1 MPRSELSP
9 SSLLIPL
16 VMFQA
21 QGLYSQTKDVSIA
34 VSGNRTITIAMKD
47 GMPLPAEDRNIKIQ
61 VAGLGSAPDK
71 ADPTKRAI
79 FWIFGFTQ
87 KDGPKISEVKIE
99 EVYTEKPDRLVTTD
113 GSPTLKKSEWST
125 HTESV
130 VISESTTPWI
140 YEPKNSVFMFRFT
153 IQFEGGGQSILHQ
166 LSMFP
171 AQAKAYLSQPIKKK

>member
-1 MPRSELSP
+1 MPRSALSP

-16 VMFQA
+16 VMLQA
-21 QGLYSQTKDVSIA
+21 EGLYSQAKDVSIA
-34 VSGNRTITIAMKD
+34 ISGNRTITVAMKD
-47 GMPLPAEDRNIKIQ
+47 GMPLPAEDKNIKIQ
-61 VAGLGSAPDK
+61 VAGLGSGPDK
-71 ADPTKRAI
+71 ADPSKRAI

-99 EVYTEKPDRLVTTD
+99 EVYTEKSDRPVTTE
-113 GSPTLKKSEWST
+113 GAPTWKKNDWSA
-125 HTESV
+125 HTEPV

-153 IQFEGGGQSILHQ
+153 IQFEGGSQSVLHQ
-166 LSMFP
+166 LSIFP